1 VWLIRPADR
10 EVGYRVVRRWGRT
23 CRVSASGPALV
34 TRTVVTRSMAE
45 RAGSTTTEAP
55 GSHSIYVSRPDA
67 VADLIRQAAN
77 AVATP

>member
-1 VWLIRPADR
+1 
-10 EVGYRVVRRWGRT
+10 
-23 CRVSASGPALV
+23 LV